1 MNKLNDLASIYGS
14 FHQSKANQIM
24 HMIGI
29 PIIIAS
35 LLMMA
40 NWFTISFLTHGAV
53 QLSWLLIVL
62 VAIYYLQINTKAA
75 IIMPV
80 IYIAMNLIMMAI
92 SYPMTHKTKIITAI
106 ALFVI
111 GWILNFI
118 GHAIEGKK
126 PAFLH
131 NLLQTLIA
139 PIFITEEIAELFN
152 IKVFNIQYNTNGPD
166 DQGDNKKEDK
176 QQSTEE

>member
-1 MNKLNDLASIYGS
+1 VNKLNDLASIYGS

-40 NWFTISFLTHGAV
+40 NWFTLSFLTHGAV
-53 QLSWLLIVL
+53 ELSWLLIVL
-62 VAIYYLQINTKAA
+62 VAIYYLQINAKTA

-80 IYIAMNLIMMAI
+80 IYIGMNLIMIAI
-92 SYPMTHKTKIITAI
+92 CYPMTHKTQIIIAV

-139 PIFITEEIAELFN
+139 PIFITEEIAELFGFK
-152 IKVFNIQYNTNGPD
+152 IFNIQYNTNSAD
-166 DQGDNKKEDK
+166 NDNKDKVKQETPED
-176 QQSTEE
+176 